1 MWESVVDLLVT
12 AFPGLQGFFDTAEIY
27 ITAIPAW
34 GMAASTFLILA
45 IGGVGTLWHFGYL
58 RELFGGGWRE

>member
-1 MWESVVDLLVT
+1 MDSIVELILSVIPQFQHLVDQADIL
-12 AFPGLQGFFDTAEIY
+12 

-45 IGGVGTLWHFGYL
+45 VGGIYTLWHFGYL
-58 RELFGGGWRE
+58 RDLFGGEE